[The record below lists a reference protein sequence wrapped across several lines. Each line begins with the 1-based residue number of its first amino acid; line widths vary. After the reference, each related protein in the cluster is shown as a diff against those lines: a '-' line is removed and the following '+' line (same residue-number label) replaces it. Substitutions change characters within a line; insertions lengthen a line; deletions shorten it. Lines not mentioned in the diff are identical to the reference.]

1 MSLPAAH
8 RRNQQAAVKMVETKG
23 LSLRGGRRPTWQSR
37 EGTCSSYKPLLKW
50 CAPIASVAALSERH
64 WQLQISV
71 YPADR
76 TGHQICHCEEA
87 VGRRGNLGKALPEWE
102 RHRRPYTP
110 PGLTVAALS
119 ERHWQLQI
127 SVYPADRTGH
137 QICHCEEAVGRRG
150 NLGKALPEWERHRRP
165 YTPPGL
171 TVAALS
177 ERHAGWQSLRHAF
190 CGARPSSLSLRGP
203 NGAVAP

>member
-1 MSLPAAH
+1 MSLPALH
-8 RRNQQAAVKMVETKG
+8 LRNQQAVVKMVEAKG

-37 EGTCSSYKPLLKW
+37 EGTCSPYKPPLKW
-50 CAPIASVAALSERH
+50 WKPKV
-64 WQLQISV
+64 
-71 YPADR
+71 
-76 TGHQICHCEEA
+76 CHCEEA

-150 NLGKALPEWERHRRP
+150 NLGKAFVARTRHR
-165 YTPPGL
+165 
-171 TVAALS
+171 
-177 ERHAGWQSLRHAF
+177 
-190 CGARPSSLSLRGP
+190 
-203 NGAVAP
+203 

>member
-1 MSLPAAH
+1 MVVWGISGANCRGAACRS
-8 RRNQQAAVKMVETKG
+8 RRYAADPNR
-23 LSLRGGRRPTWQSR
+23 LSLKWKWPQICHCEGALRPWQSR
-37 EGTCSSYKPLLKW
+37 EGTGDSHRPPLKW
-50 CAPIASVAALSERH
+50 YAPIASVAALSERH

-119 ERHWQLQI
+119 ERHA
-127 SVYPADRTGH
+127 S
-137 QICHCEEAVGRRG
+137 
-150 NLGKALPEWERHRRP
+150 
-165 YTPPGL
+165 
-171 TVAALS
+171 
-177 ERHAGWQSLRHAF
+177 WQSLRHAF

-203 NGAVAP
+203 KGAVAP

>member
-1 MSLPAAH
+1 MEKLSEAASRVVIARPRRGRGNLGKALPEWERH
-8 RRNQQAAVKMVETKG
+8 RRPYTLPG
-23 LSLRGGRRPTWQSR
+23 LT
-37 EGTCSSYKPLLKW
+37 
-50 CAPIASVAALSERH
+50 VAALSERH

-87 VGRRGNLGKALPEWE
+87 AGQRGNLGKALPEWE
-102 RHRRPYTP
+102 RHRRPYTL

-150 NLGKALPEWERHRRP
+150 NLGKALAVRTSRR
-165 YTPPGL
+165 
-171 TVAALS
+171 
-177 ERHAGWQSLRHAF
+177 
-190 CGARPSSLSLRGP
+190 
-203 NGAVAP
+203 

>member
-1 MSLPAAH
+1 MPLPAAH
-8 RRNQQAAVKMVETKG
+8 LQPVQAAVKMVEAKG

-37 EGTCSSYKPLLKW
+37 EGTCSSYKPPLKW

-87 VGRRGNLGKALPEWE
+87 AGQRGNLGKALPEWE
-102 RHRRPYTP
+102 RHRRPYTL

-150 NLGKALPEWERHRRP
+150 NLGKALAVRTSRR
-165 YTPPGL
+165 
-171 TVAALS
+171 
-177 ERHAGWQSLRHAF
+177 
-190 CGARPSSLSLRGP
+190 
-203 NGAVAP
+203 

>member
-1 MSLPAAH
+1 MSLPALH
-8 RRNQQAAVKMVETKG
+8 LRNQQAAVKMVETKG

-37 EGTCSSYKPLLKW
+37 EGTCSPYKPLLKW

-119 ERHWQLQI
+119 ERHA
-127 SVYPADRTGH
+127 S
-137 QICHCEEAVGRRG
+137 
-150 NLGKALPEWERHRRP
+150 
-165 YTPPGL
+165 
-171 TVAALS
+171 
-177 ERHAGWQSLRHAF
+177 WQSLRHAF

-203 NGAVAP
+203 KGAVAISGRQFRFRRWLSCDPAMTCEIATSACGLLAMTNLGASHR